1 MAGLSC
7 PARTLLTVP
16 STLIITNDFPP
27 RIGGIESFVSEICTL
42 LNHDVVVYASGSP
55 GAAASDRDR
64 GYPVIRDGPLL
75 LPTPRVAARAVGLL
89 RTSGATRVI
98 FGAAAPSRSP
108 GSVVAARR
116 CQPDS
121 WSHPRPRDLV
131 GAAVPVAR
139 SMLRR
144 IGDGCDHLTTISD
157 LHRTPHCESS
167 QPRRPPQTAAAIS
180 ASRYRAVPT
189 LRARRVSAT
198 APAASR
204 SPG

>member
-16 STLIITNDFPP
+16 PTLIITNDFPP

-55 GAAASDRDR
+55 GASASDRDR
-64 GYPVIRDGPLL
+64 GFPVIRDGPLL
-75 LPTPRVAARAVGLL
+75 LPTPRVAARAVSATAHL
-89 RTSGATRVI
+89 RGNTGDLRCRGS
-98 FGAAAPSRSP
+98 SRSP
-108 GSVVAARR
+108 GSRVAARR
-116 CQPDS
+116 CQSDS

-131 GAAVPVAR
+131 GARSCQRVACSAGSVTVVITSPPSR
-139 SMLRR
+139 PTRNAALPELSAQAPAADCCGYRR
-144 IGDGCDHLTTISD
+144 QSIPSGSN
-157 LHRTPHCESS
+157 
-167 QPRRPPQTAAAIS
+167 PQGEEWQAG
-180 ASRYRAVPT
+180 
-189 LRARRVSAT
+189 